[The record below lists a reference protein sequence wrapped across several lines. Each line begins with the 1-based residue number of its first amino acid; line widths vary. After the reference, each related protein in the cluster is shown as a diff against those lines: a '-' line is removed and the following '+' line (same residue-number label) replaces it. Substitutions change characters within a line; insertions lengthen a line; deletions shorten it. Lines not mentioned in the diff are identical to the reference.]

1 MKILPAID
9 LKDGKCVRL
18 NKGDYKQVTHYSNN
32 PLNMAE
38 TWIRQGANNLHI
50 VDLDGAKAGK
60 PINFTIIESIRKEFP
75 NLFIQ
80 VGGGIRNQENIDRYI
95 DVGID
100 KVIIGTK
107 VVADPEF
114 IKKIDA
120 NLLNKIIVDVAV
132 KDEMLAV
139 QGWNESSSYNINEF
153 IIQIG
158 VWYIILYRGL
168 NEFQGRGSPV
178 STPLYSGR
186 SSIRQM
192 AYISRKVQSESS
204 SHLGSFLT
212 GCLAGAII
220 GGVLGVLLAPHR
232 GDITRRKVARKAEE
246 TKEQVIEVVVA
257 QFQ

>member
-1 MKILPAID
+1 MVLYKIMKILPAID

-18 NKGDYKQVTHYSNN
+18 NKGDYKQVTHYSNS

-107 VVADPEF
+107 VIADPEF
-114 IKKIDA
+114 IKKINA

-153 IIQIG
+153 IKILEQNSISEIVFTDVSKDGMLQGINLEKIKEIINFSNIPLIASGGVTSIKDIQN
-158 VWYIILYRGL
+158 LKKLADNGL
-168 NEFQGRGSPV
+168 
-178 STPLYSGR
+178 SG
-186 SSIRQM
+186 I
-192 AYISRKVQSESS
+192 
-204 SHLGSFLT
+204 
-212 GCLAGAII
+212 II
-220 GGVLGVLLAPHR
+220 G
-232 GDITRRKVARKAEE
+232 KAIYENKISLPE
-246 TKEQVIEVVVA
+246 AIKIAEN
-257 QFQ
+257 

>member
-1 MKILPAID
+1 MVLYKIMKILPAID

-107 VVADPEF
+107 VITNPEF
-114 IKKIDA
+114 IKKINA

-153 IIQIG
+153 IKILEQNSISEIVFTDVSKDGMLQGINLEKIKEIINFSNIPLIASGGVTSIKDIQN
-158 VWYIILYRGL
+158 LKKLADNGL
-168 NEFQGRGSPV
+168 
-178 STPLYSGR
+178 SG
-186 SSIRQM
+186 I
-192 AYISRKVQSESS
+192 
-204 SHLGSFLT
+204 
-212 GCLAGAII
+212 II
-220 GGVLGVLLAPHR
+220 G
-232 GDITRRKVARKAEE
+232 KAIYENKISLPE
-246 TKEQVIEVVVA
+246 AIKIAEN
-257 QFQ
+257 